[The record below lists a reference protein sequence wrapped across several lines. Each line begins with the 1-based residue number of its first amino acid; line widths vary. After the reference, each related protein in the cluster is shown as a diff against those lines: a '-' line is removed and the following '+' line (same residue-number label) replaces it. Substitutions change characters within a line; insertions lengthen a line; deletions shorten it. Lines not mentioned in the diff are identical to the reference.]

1 MKQRLRAMMILI
13 VLGCIVYEL
22 GVEFRHIPA
31 FLYTQWWK
39 TTIWME
45 AFAFIAIGA
54 FLEKNIH
61 RQKWITRFPLIIP
74 VVLLIMVGVYRLS
87 GIRPLKPDY
96 MFPWSTA
103 KSDEVDIALQAAQT
117 TPENAVFIAPV
128 EFTAFRWYSKRSLY
142 VDYKAMIHQEAFL
155 KEWYKRMKEIYQYG
169 EEEEAAG
176 FDLHN
181 FSFYL
186 LDEPSPLSYEFWKK
200 LGITHIISTNP
211 TIKDLTLVA
220 HNGRYAIYKL

>member
-1 MKQRLRAMMILI
+1 
-13 VLGCIVYEL
+13 
-22 GVEFRHIPA
+22 
-31 FLYTQWWK
+31 
-39 TTIWME
+39 
-45 AFAFIAIGA
+45 
-54 FLEKNIH
+54 
-61 RQKWITRFPLIIP
+61 
-74 VVLLIMVGVYRLS
+74 
-87 GIRPLKPDY
+87 
-96 MFPWSTA
+96 MFPWTTA

-117 TPENAVFIAPV
+117 TPESAVFIAPV

-155 KEWYKRMKEIYQYG
+155 KEWYKRMKEIYQFG
-169 EEEEAAG
+169 EEEEDAG

-211 TIKDLTLVA
+211 NIKDLTLVA
-220 HNGRYAIYKL
+220 KNGRYAIYQL